1 MINED
6 VRYHADW
13 LRLAAADLADGQATL
28 PRSFDS
34 AYGNGRRVSVSS
46 LTEAVKQVEWPLL
59 REALREAG
67 FHALSSRPD
76 AATVFLARA
85 WTSVAS
91 DLAQASVN
99 FARAA
104 DLTAALT
111 DAQMRAPDTAPE
123 VEEQVRA
130 GVDHLLAD
138 AHSAVDHA
146 IETMRSTAYALTS
159 GHPLPAPAT
168 AEDLA
173 SATGLQQDPNAA
185 RRAAALTRS
194 TTAPAATPDPQHP
207 APAAPEAPPSSARG
221 RR

>member
-34 AYGNGRRVSVSS
+34 AYGNGRRVSVSA
-46 LTEAVKQVEWPLL
+46 LTEAVKQVEWPL
-59 REALREAG
+59 REALREAS
-67 FHALSSRPD
+67 FHALSSRQD

-85 WTSVAS
+85 WTSAAT

-99 FARAA
+99 FAGAA
-104 DLTAALT
+104 NLTAALT

-130 GVDHLLAD
+130 GVDHLLTD

-146 IETMRSTAYALTS
+146 IETMRSNAYALTS
-159 GHPLPAPAT
+159 GRPLPAPAT

-173 SATGLQQDPNAA
+173 STRKLQQDPNAA

-194 TTAPAATPDPQHP
+194 TTTPAATPNPQHP
-207 APAAPEAPPSSARG
+207 APVAPEAPPSSARG